1 MRDFS
6 KFKPPVMKRLYIP
19 VLVILLLPLISVA
32 QSSQP
37 FTGMD
42 VFELEWVQDPQISPD
57 GEHIVYARGSMDK
70 MKDRRISRLWI
81 MDADGSDHHKLTSR
95 DVNESNPRWSPDGN
109 RIVFTSSKEDD
120 GSEIYIYWMESG
132 SLSRITQLEESPS
145 GITWS
150 PDGKHL
156 AFNMKVNE
164 SNPKLADS
172 KQPPEGADWADN
184 PRVTTRLNYESD
196 GSGYIEPGF
205 THIFTVPAEGGA
217 PRQITSGDYHH
228 SGDPVW
234 SADGEELIFSANRN
248 EDWEY
253 NFRESELYAVDVES
267 RDIERLTER
276 DGPDYNAA
284 VSPDGETIAYLGYD
298 DKVQT
303 YQINEL
309 YTMSADGSNK
319 REIEFNLDRDISD
332 IQWDEDGQGLYYMYD
347 DKGNTKIGHIT
358 LEGQNSVIAH
368 DVGGTTVARPYGGG
382 SYSVSGEGVIA
393 YNETTPYYPAELA
406 VTSRDESNHTKLTG
420 LNDAL
425 LDYRTLGMV
434 EEIWY
439 TASVDGRKIQGWIVK
454 PPNFDPDKEYPLLVE
469 NHGGPISNYGD
480 RFSPEIQLY
489 ASAGYVVFYPNP
501 RGSTGY
507 GEEFGNLLYH
517 NYPGNDYHDVM
528 DGVDAVIDKG
538 YIDEDNLFVTGGSAG
553 GTMTAWMVGKNDRF
567 TASAVIKPVMNWIS
581 KTLTADNY
589 YGYAYYRY
597 PGQPWENFE
606 EYWENSPVSLVG
618 NIETPT
624 LVMVGTDDLRTPPSE
639 AKQLYSALQLRKI
652 ETAYVEIPGASH
664 FISSRPSQLMDK
676 VNNIIAWFERYRTD

>member
-1 MRDFS
+1 
-6 KFKPPVMKRLYIP
+6 MKR
-19 VLVILLLPLISVA
+19 LLLPLFIIFLLPIISTA
-32 QSSQP
+32 QSTQP

-42 VFELEWVQDPQISPD
+42 VFELEWVEDPQISPD
-57 GEHIVYARGSMDK
+57 GEQIVYVRRGMDK
-70 MKDRRISRLWI
+70 MKDRRISRLWM
-81 MDADGSDHHKLTSR
+81 MDADGSNHRKLTTR
-95 DVNESNPRWSPDGN
+95 DVNESNPRWSPDGS
-109 RIVFTSSKEDD
+109 RIAFTSSSEDD
-120 GSEIYIYWMESG
+120 GSEIYIYWVESG
-132 SLSRITQLEESPS
+132 ALSRITQLEESPR

-150 PDGKHL
+150 PDGEQL
-156 AFNMKVNE
+156 AFNMKVPE
-164 SNPKLADS
+164 SNPKLAES
-172 KQPPEGADWADN
+172 KQPPKGAEWADN

-196 GSGYIEPGF
+196 GSGYIEPGY

-217 PRQITSGDYHH
+217 PRQITEGEYHYSG
-228 SGDPVW
+228 SPVW
-234 SADGEELIFSANRN
+234 SRDGEHLIFSANLD
-248 EDWEY
+248 EDWEH

-267 RDIERLTER
+267 GDIETLTDR
-276 DGPDYNAA
+276 NGPDRTPA

-303 YQINEL
+303 YQITKI
-309 YTMSADGSNK
+309 YTMNSDGSNEQ
-319 REIEFNLDRDISD
+319 EIELDLDRSVSS
-332 IQWDEDGQGLYYMYD
+332 IQWDEDGSGIYFMYD
-347 DKGNTKIGHIT
+347 DEGNTKIGHTT
-358 LEGQNSVIAH
+358 LDGETSVVAH

-382 SYSVSGEGVIA
+382 SYSVADNGTIA

-406 VTSRDESNHTKLTG
+406 TASRNQNERTRLTG
-420 LNDAL
+420 LNDAF
-425 LDYRTLGMV
+425 LDYRDLGEV

-439 TASVDGRKIQGWIVK
+439 TSSVDGRKIQGWIVK
-454 PPNFDPDKEYPLLVE
+454 PPNFDPNKEYPLVVE

-517 NYPGNDYHDVM
+517 DYPGDDYHDVM
-528 DGVDAVIDKG
+528 DGVDAVLAEG

-553 GTMTAWMVGKNDRF
+553 GIMTAWIVGKTDRF

-589 YGYAYYRY
+589 YGYAHYRY

-606 EYWENSPVSLVG
+606 EYWNYSPVSLVG

-624 LVMVGTDDLRTPPSE
+624 MVMVGTDDLRTPPSE
-639 AKQLYSALQLRKI
+639 AKQLYSALKLREI

-664 FISSRPSQLMDK
+664 FIANRPSQLLDK
-676 VNNIIAWFERYRTD
+676 IDNIIAWFERYRTDK

>member
-1 MRDFS
+1 
-6 KFKPPVMKRLYIP
+6 MKRLLLALIAI
-19 VLVILLLPLISVA
+19 VLLPLVSVS
-32 QSSQP
+32 QSTQP
-37 FTGMD
+37 FTD
-42 VFELEWVQDPQISPD
+42 RDIFELEWVQNPQISPD

-81 MDADGSDHHKLTSR
+81 MDSDGSNHRKLTSR
-95 DVNESNPRWSPDGN
+95 DVNERSPHWSPDGS
-109 RIVFTSSKEDD
+109 RIAFTSSTEDD

-132 SLSRITQLEESPS
+132 SLSRITQLEESPG

-156 AFNMKVNE
+156 AFNMKVTE
-164 SNPKLADS
+164 PNPKLADS
-172 KQPPEGADWADN
+172 KQPPEGAEWADN

-196 GSGYIEPGF
+196 GSGYIDPGF

-234 SADGEELIFSANRN
+234 SADGEKIIFSANRN
-248 EDWEY
+248 DNWQY

-267 RDIERLTER
+267 REIKQLTER
-276 DGPDYNAA
+276 DGPDYSAA

-309 YTMSADGSNK
+309 YTMNADGSNK
-319 REIEFNLDRDISD
+319 REIEFSLDRDISD
-332 IQWDEDGQGLYYMYD
+332 IQWDEDGRGLYYMYD
-347 DKGNTKIGHIT
+347 DEGNTKIGHIT
-358 LEGQNSVIAH
+358 LDGQTSVVAR

-382 SYSVSGEGVIA
+382 SYSVSDEGTIA

-406 VTSRDESNHTKLTG
+406 VTSRDQSTHTKLTG

-425 LDYRTLGMV
+425 LDHRTLGKV
-434 EEIWY
+434 EEVWY

-553 GTMTAWMVGKNDRF
+553 GTMTAWMVGKNNRF
-567 TASAVIKPVMNWIS
+567 AASAVIKPVMNWIS

-676 VNNIIAWFERYRTD
+676 INNIIAWFERYRNE